1 MESILTSLLSV
12 AAESALLPA
21 LMGAVVGDDRPQ
33 KAPTGRRTVPF
44 LWAAVPDDRVR
55 VPHLFWPLG
64 HFHPQLVNARV
75 LFRRST
81 PLLHPDFEPGSLTKH
96 EFSVDTRAIV

>member
-33 KAPTGRRTVPF
+33 KAPTEGAHRRRPQEGEPFRSCGRPSPTTAFGCPIF
-44 LWAAVPDDRVR
+44 S
-55 VPHLFWPLG
+55 G
-64 HFHPQLVNARV
+64 HSGI
-75 LFRRST
+75 ST
-81 PLLHPDFEPGSLTKH
+81 HNL
-96 EFSVDTRAIV
+96 

>member
-33 KAPTGRRTVPF
+33 KAPTEGAHRKANRSVLVGGRPRRPRSGAPSF
-44 LWAAVPDDRVR
+44 LA
-55 VPHLFWPLG
+55 
-64 HFHPQLVNARV
+64 
-75 LFRRST
+75 
-81 PLLHPDFEPGSLTKH
+81 
-96 EFSVDTRAIV
+96 TRAFPPTTCECTGPLPPVNSSVAPRLRAG